1 MLDLLLALCRYIRIQ
16 LESNDYLCIAE
27 VEAFATRTCRVLLCA
42 SKAQPCER
50 MSRGPT
56 QSHPVALVSFGRV
69 KAEFGPL
76 SVYRGGSP
84 IVPSTFQPE
93 YNFVSVFR

>member
-27 VEAFATRTCRVLLCA
+27 VEAFATRTYRALSRA
-42 SKAQPCER
+42 SKARPCER
-50 MSRGPT
+50 MSRDPRNRIP
-56 QSHPVALVSFGRV
+56 SLWFPFGRAA
-69 KAEFGPL
+69 AEFGPL